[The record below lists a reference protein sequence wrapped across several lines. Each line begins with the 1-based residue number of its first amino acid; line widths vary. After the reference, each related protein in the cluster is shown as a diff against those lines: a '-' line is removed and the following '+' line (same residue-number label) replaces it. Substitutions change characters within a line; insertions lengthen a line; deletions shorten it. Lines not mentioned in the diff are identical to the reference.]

1 MMNISQR
8 IKEVPY
14 SAIRKLTPFADKAK
28 ADGKKVYHLNIG
40 APDTKTPD
48 EFFDAIKNTNLKTL
62 DYAPSK
68 GLKSLMEKTCEYY
81 KARGADF
88 DPNKDIIIT
97 TGASEA
103 LVFALIAVSELGQ
116 KILTSNPFYSNY
128 YTIFRQCG
136 LNPVTFDT
144 KVEDGYR
151 LPDYETIKNAV
162 TEDTAAI
169 LISNP
174 SNPTGTVYTEEE
186 LRRIVRVAKEKDL
199 FIIAD
204 EVYSEFIFDGKTF
217 MSFASIEGIED
228 RLIILDSISKRF
240 GACGARIGSLICKNQ
255 ELMTEVI
262 KLATGRLAVS
272 TIDQIG
278 ATALYNVDESYF
290 KEVNEEYEKRRNLIY
305 EELKKIEGVKVYKPE
320 GAFYIMPDLPIKDAD
335 DFAMWLLTEFDV
347 DGETIMIAPADGFYH
362 DSNEGK
368 SKVRLAYVINQK
380 DLKRAI
386 EILGIALKEYRKL
399 TNQ

>member
-1 MMNISQR
+1 MNISQR